1 MILILIRLIRAWR
14 ERTSATP
21 TEAGDVAVVPAPAG
35 LIAGSRSGPARPTA
49 AGHGPLA
56 LLMHQVRF
64 DLLAGLRNPRARF
77 FTIVFPIVLLVILAG
92 VFGHGTTVVDGVQ
105 VKLSNFYVPGI
116 LAMSI
121 ITSAYATLVVSVATA
136 RETGVLK
143 RRRATPVAPAILIG
157 GQALA
162 NLVTTAVMTAV
173 LLLIGRFA
181 YGFSVAPGA
190 LVAIAC
196 TVIVGTLSFACVAY
210 AVAGL
215 IGSVD
220 AAQPIV
226 QATVMPLY
234 FISGIWIPNV
244 NLSHT
249 LQSIASVFPVEH
261 LAAALHLASVHS
273 GMSAALAPKDVL
285 VLAVWGLGAAAIA
298 ARRFSWLPSVATG

>member
-1 MILILIRLIRAWR
+1 MILILSRLFRAWR
-14 ERTSATP
+14 ERNAAASH
-21 TEAGDVAVVPAPAG
+21 DAVDAAVIPAPTS
-35 LIAGSRSGPARPTA
+35 LIAGTKSHPGRRTPA
-49 AGHGPLA
+49 GGGPLT
-56 LLMHQVRF
+56 LLAHQVRF
-64 DLLAGLRNPRARF
+64 DLLAAFRNPRARF
-77 FTIVFPIVLLVILAG
+77 FTIAFPIILLVILAG
-92 VFGHGTTVVDGVQ
+92 VFGHGTTVVDGVH
-105 VKLSNFYVPGI
+105 VKLSHFYIPGI

-121 ITSAYATLVVSVATA
+121 ITSAYATLVVSIASA
-136 RETGVLK
+136 RETGILK
-143 RRRATPVAPAILIG
+143 RRRATPVSATILIG

-162 NLVTTAVMTAV
+162 TLVTTAAMTAV

-196 TVIVGTLSFACVAY
+196 TVIVGTLSFACISY

-234 FISGIWIPNV
+234 FISGIWIPNE

-261 LAAALHLASVHS
+261 LASALHLASVHS
-273 GMSAALAPKDVL
+273 SFSAAFAPKDLL
-285 VLAVWGLGAAAIA
+285 VLAIWGLAAAAIA
-298 ARRFSWLPSVATG
+298 ARRFSWLPSVATA